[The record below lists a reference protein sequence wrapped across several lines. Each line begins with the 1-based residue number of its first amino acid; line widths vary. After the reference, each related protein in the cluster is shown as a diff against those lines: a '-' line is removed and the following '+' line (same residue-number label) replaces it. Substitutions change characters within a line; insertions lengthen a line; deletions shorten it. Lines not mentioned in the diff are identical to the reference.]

1 MANVIQHAVPA
12 VKAQQHHSPCKP
24 PYPKRHRPALLTS
37 MSILRKTAFAS
48 TIRPPREFLR
58 QAPGRTVKLLFR
70 RGSTYTAR
78 VAVTAAV
85 EKSTARRSR
94 TSCEDSSRL
103 LGIMAFEPL
112 RDAFGDFCHKSL
124 CGEVSLCQ
132 EITSYEGIQV
142 DAPEGCSTQRP
153 IIVPTMHVPMP
164 P

>member
-1 MANVIQHAVPA
+1 MSERAIHEQSMTTCCGKHIVASHDERDSACRAVGESTATSQSMQTTLPQA
-12 VKAQQHHSPCKP
+12 SQTGW
-24 PYPKRHRPALLTS
+24 LLTS

-58 QAPGRTVKLLFR
+58 QTPGRMVMLLFR
-70 RGSTYTAR
+70 RGSRNLSR

-124 CGEVSLCQ
+124 CGEV
-132 EITSYEGIQV
+132 
-142 DAPEGCSTQRP
+142 RP
-153 IIVPTMHVPMP
+153 
-164 P
+164 